1 MKFVCISASNVSKL
15 KHEGASTRA
24 GRIIGELMRQQK
36 PDASFELIS
45 LVDSRLE
52 PCIMCAECFRTNRCA
67 HDPAFNELFDRMVEA
82 DGLFIVV
89 PHYALIPAKLTI
101 VLEKVQEFAFLHG
114 YNKLPGE
121 FALAS
126 KPVGLVVHGG
136 MIESEEVSKYYQRAL
151 LEPVSHAL
159 KGIGMEVVSL
169 DKGMPE
175 GVVFGIKR
183 MIEPQGI
190 CLPEFEHDW
199 SEITGHLSLL
209 TSRMLEAI
217 GSKRN

>member
-1 MKFVCISASNVSKL
+1 MKFVCISASNVSKID
-15 KHEGASTRA
+15 HEGASAKA
-24 GRIIGELMRQQK
+24 GRTIGELIRKQK
-36 PDASFELIS
+36 IDASFELIS
-45 LVDSRLE
+45 LIDRRLH
-52 PCIMCAECFRTNRCA
+52 PCMMCAECFRTNRCA
-67 HDPAFNELFDRMVEA
+67 HDPAFNELFDRMMEA

-114 YNKLPGE
+114 YNKLPGD
-121 FALAS
+121 FALAG
-126 KPVGLVVHGG
+126 KAVGLVVHGG
-136 MIESEEVSKYYQRAL
+136 MVESDEVCKYYQRAL

-159 KGIGMEVVSL
+159 KGIGMKVVSL

-183 MIEPQGI
+183 MIEPQGR
-190 CLPEFEHDW
+190 CLPELEHDW
-199 SEITGHLSLL
+199 AEITGRLSLL
-209 TSRMLEAI
+209 TSKMLKAI